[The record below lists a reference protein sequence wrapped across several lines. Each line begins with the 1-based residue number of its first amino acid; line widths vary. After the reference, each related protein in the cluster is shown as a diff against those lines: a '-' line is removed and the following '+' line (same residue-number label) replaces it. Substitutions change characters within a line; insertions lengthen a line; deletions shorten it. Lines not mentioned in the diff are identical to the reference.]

1 MSSLLFCYTRYHEK
15 STVKLK
21 TTFSQYLLDALLP
34 WHPVSGDVY
43 KQTRS
48 TSFTF
53 ISTIIKRKLIYNKI
67 VPEMTCSW
75 TLDPTILYYVFCVE
89 GFVVGFCGSSIYCLD
104 GYTLSTIAVP
114 QSAPMYQYLEKK
126 MFRSVLLFVIALSK

>member
-1 MSSLLFCYTRYHEK
+1 
-15 STVKLK
+15 
-21 TTFSQYLLDALLP
+21 
-34 WHPVSGDVY
+34 
-43 KQTRS
+43 
-48 TSFTF
+48 
-53 ISTIIKRKLIYNKI
+53 
-67 VPEMTCSW
+67 MTCSW
-75 TLDPTILYYVFCVE
+75 TLNPTILYYVFCVE